1 MKKAKQ
7 QKLEPDVRTVGRYSF
22 VWTEE
27 HIPKEDSDPL
37 RFEYDELSSA
47 VVDRIQEL
55 HRKQSNTQSTARL
68 DLYSMLE
75 QEHETDEILG
85 KFWDEVHT
93 VPEWVDWEQLAR
105 GQRFFYRYAVA
116 NLIGFAF
123 QGFVGENSTSSSVVE
138 VLVRTGGFSTRVLL
152 RRLLETFQF
161 VLEVTHSIGFIKP
174 GGDGHK
180 TAVRVRL
187 LHAMV
192 RQRIMKMAEIRGPSY
207 YDISVHGVPTN
218 KLDHLHALTTF
229 CNLHAYRQLPIMGI
243 TVPESETADYV
254 ALWRYLG
261 YILGTPTE
269 HFVSSHKAKILM
281 ESMSYNE
288 LSVSPNSL
296 VVGHNFVEAVKDVAP
311 VNLSGGFIEAGSRVL
326 NGDEFCDNLSIGK
339 PGLYSYACFRGHCWF
354 VRTMAVLQRL
364 FPSLDEKMID
374 FNREVL
380 HAAIIRSKSGL
391 DGGSKMEFKHV
402 PNGSLTGKES
412 GWQGK
417 RKIWFYE
424 RPLELFYFAV
434 FALGCGMMAGLLFSL
449 LKLAKML
456 R

>member
-1 MKKAKQ
+1 MKKEALRSTK
-7 QKLEPDVRTVGRYSF
+7 PDIRTVGNYSF
-22 VWTEE
+22 VWTDE
-27 HIPKEDSDPL
+27 HIPKEQSDPL

-47 VVDRIQEL
+47 VVDRIQEI
-55 HRKQSNTQSTARL
+55 HRRQNGIDSTAKL
-68 DLYSMLE
+68 DLYSVLE
-75 QEHETDEILG
+75 QHHGTDEVLG
-85 KFWDEVHT
+85 QFWDEVHT
-93 VPEWVDWEQLAR
+93 VPQWVDWDQLAR

-138 VLVRTGGFSTRVLL
+138 VLIRTGGFSTRVLL

-192 RQRIMKMAEIRGPSY
+192 RQRIMKIAAVRGPSY
-207 YDISVHGVPTN
+207 YDASVYGVPTN

-261 YILGTPTE
+261 HILGTPTE
-269 HFVSSHKAKILM
+269 HFASSHKAKILM

-288 LSVSPNSL
+288 LSVTPNSL

-326 NGDEFCDNLSIGK
+326 NGDEFCDRLSIGR
-339 PGLYSYACFRGHCWF
+339 PSLYSYACFRGHCWF
-354 VRTMAVLQRL
+354 VQTLAVLQRV
-364 FPSLDEKMID
+364 FPSFDEKMID
-374 FNREVL
+374 FNRETL
-380 HAAIIRSKSGL
+380 HAAIIRSKAGL
-391 DGGSKMEFKHV
+391 GGGSKMEFKHV
-402 PNGSLTGKES
+402 PDGSLTGKEA
-412 GWQGK
+412 GLQGK
-417 RKIWFYE
+417 RGLRFYE
-424 RPLELFYFAV
+424 RPLELFYFVV
-434 FALGCGMMAGLLFSL
+434 FVLGCGMMAGVVGLL
-449 LKLAKML
+449 LKVVGILS
-456 R
+456 